1 MKKVGLSSFVL
12 FALIFSLTFSVAWA
26 KELTFLTVGYSGE
39 LLNYL
44 RNEVVPE
51 FKDKYGVDVVMLSAN
66 WDTRM
71 ERIIV
76 LTAGGTPPDV
86 VCTGAYS
93 PYEEGSVGMLEPL
106 DRYLCP
112 VALDVPVF
120 QRAMGFLEL
129 ARPGLR
135 GAPEPESARHRLQ

>member
-51 FKDKYGVDVVMLSAN
+51 FKDKYGVDVVML
-66 WDTRM
+66 
-71 ERIIV
+71 
-76 LTAGGTPPDV
+76 
-86 VCTGAYS
+86 
-93 PYEEGSVGMLEPL
+93 
-106 DRYLCP
+106 
-112 VALDVPVF
+112 
-120 QRAMGFLEL
+120 
-129 ARPGLR
+129 
-135 GAPEPESARHRLQ
+135 